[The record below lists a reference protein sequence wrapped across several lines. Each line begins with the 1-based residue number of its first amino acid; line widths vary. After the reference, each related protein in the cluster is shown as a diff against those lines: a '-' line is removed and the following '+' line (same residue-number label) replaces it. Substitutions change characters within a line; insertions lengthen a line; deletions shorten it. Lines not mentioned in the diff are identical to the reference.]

1 MGYRFEQNE
10 IVPAVKEF
18 TIQRGNQASK
28 SHYTNNYLT
37 AAAIA
42 GVFGVSF
49 FLFLE
54 E

>member
-10 IVPAVKEF
+10 IVPAIKEF
-18 TIQRGNQASK
+18 TIQCGNQASK
-28 SHYTNNYLT
+28 RHYTDNYLT

-42 GVFGVSF
+42 GVLGFSF